1 MIAWL
6 RSRTR
11 SDEQGMTLVEVS
23 VTMLILAIV
32 LVMAFD
38 FLDRTTKIAVS
49 TDTHARTEDDTQRVL
64 RTVTQHIRGAFPI
77 EGTCTTAGYSTS
89 YDNCVRFSVPRNE
102 SGFGGCTRSEF
113 VIGLVDA
120 PDPAPADEKQLV
132 YDRVE
137 HSSTSCGA
145 GTLTDKRL
153 LLDRVVN
160 TPAPTPEPLFTYY
173 GADGVRIV
181 PSTAAASIPSAAT
194 VVVNLRV
201 RHRTGSNPIVL
212 SSSAALRNNITR

>member
-1 MIAWL
+1 MIVLL
-6 RSRTR
+6 RSRIR
-11 SDEQGMTLVEVS
+11 SDEKGMTLVEVS
-23 VTMLILAIV
+23 LTMLILAI
-32 LVMAFD
+32 LLIMAFD
-38 FLDRTTKIAVS
+38 FLDRTTKITVS
-49 TDTHARTEDDTQRVL
+49 TDTHARAEDNTQRVL

-77 EGTCTTAGYSTS
+77 EGTCTTSGYSTS
-89 YDNCVRFSVPRNE
+89 YSNCVRFSVPRNE
-102 SGFGGCTRSEF
+102 SGFGGCTRTEF

-120 PDPAPADEKQLV
+120 PDPAPVDEKLLA

-137 HSSTSCGA
+137 HAGTSCGA
-145 GTLTDKRL
+145 GALTGKRL

-160 TPAPTPEPLFTYY
+160 DPTTEPLFTYY
-173 GADGVRIV
+173 TAAGN
-181 PSTAAASIPSAAT
+181 PTTAAASIPSAAT